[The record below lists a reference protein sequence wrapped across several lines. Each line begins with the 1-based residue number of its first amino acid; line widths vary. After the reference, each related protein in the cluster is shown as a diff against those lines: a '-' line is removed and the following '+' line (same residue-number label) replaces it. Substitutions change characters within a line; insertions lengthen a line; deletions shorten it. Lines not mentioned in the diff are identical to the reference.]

1 MLNSEN
7 SVVCMMEVQS
17 ADIIRTANAFKS
29 KSVFKLLGIV
39 NNGFGPSN
47 SEKSDNKIKSCLKT
61 FPMDVLVILLQLIL
75 LSLKVSFFIISK
87 HTITVHYFQVTKLR
101 NSKLT

>member
-1 MLNSEN
+1 MLNSGN
-7 SVVCMMEVQS
+7 SVVCMMEAQP

-29 KSVFKLLGIV
+29 KSVFKLIGIV

-47 SEKSDNKIKSCLKT
+47 SENSVRKLH

-87 HTITVHYFQVTKLR
+87 HMITVHYFQVTKLA